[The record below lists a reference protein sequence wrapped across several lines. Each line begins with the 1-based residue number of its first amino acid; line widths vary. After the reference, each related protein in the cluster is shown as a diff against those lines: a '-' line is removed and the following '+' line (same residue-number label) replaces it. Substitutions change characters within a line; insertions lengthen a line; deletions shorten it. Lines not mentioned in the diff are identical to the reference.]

1 MKRKTKVVKKHK
13 IHNYPP
19 KKYDSHYEK
28 IAKTLIEKGLI
39 NKEVYEI
46 LGISEVTGIEWKKKY
61 PKFKQAFIEGKK
73 NRVERIKFAAVKSAV
88 GFTIPSE
95 EIVVVSDGKDMGSH
109 WERVPVVKYYP
120 PNPSM
125 IKYYLNNRW
134 KDEGKGKEEWAEKQ
148 SLEHSGS
155 IETITPT
162 KEQLKEII
170 DAIKSGRNT

>member
-1 MKRKTKVVKKHK
+1 MKRKTKVTLTKKTQ
-13 IHNYPP
+13 IHPP
-19 KKYDSHYEK
+19 KKYHPQCAVTAK
-28 IAKTLIEKGLI
+28 ILLEDGLK
-39 NKEVYEI
+39 NKDVYKI

-61 PKFKQAFIEGKK
+61 PKFKQAFIDGKK
-73 NRVERIKFAAVKSAV
+73 NRVKQVKNALIKKAL

-95 EIVVVSDGKDMGSH
+95 EIVVLSDGKDMGSH
-109 WERVPVVKYYP
+109 WEKVPTVKYFP
-120 PNPSM
+120 PDTAS

-134 KDEGKGKEEWAEKQ
+134 KDEGGGKEEWGEKQ
-148 SLEHSGS
+148 SIEHSGA